1 MPVYLRP
8 SYSLNSSYETDASL
22 LSLARF
28 AEPVLAF
35 TVVLLPR
42 SIGCKGQTVGRSIT
56 IVECAA
62 CLEHGGC
69 MEERSETGQQLGRVI
84 VAIAL
89 LALIVAYT
97 WGVVSGGI
105 DANRR
110 IDATHMVAI
119 VVVGVFCAA
128 LLSPKLL
135 SRIKTLELKG
145 FK

>member
-1 MPVYLRP
+1 M
-8 SYSLNSSYETDASL
+8 
-22 LSLARF
+22 
-28 AEPVLAF
+28 
-35 TVVLLPR
+35 
-42 SIGCKGQTVGRSIT
+42 G
-56 IVECAA
+56 
-62 CLEHGGC
+62 
-69 MEERSETGQQLGRVI
+69 ERSETSQQLGRVI

-105 DANRR
+105 DENRR

-145 FK
+145 FKLELEKVRERQRRQELEIEDIRLLIAVLLPDA